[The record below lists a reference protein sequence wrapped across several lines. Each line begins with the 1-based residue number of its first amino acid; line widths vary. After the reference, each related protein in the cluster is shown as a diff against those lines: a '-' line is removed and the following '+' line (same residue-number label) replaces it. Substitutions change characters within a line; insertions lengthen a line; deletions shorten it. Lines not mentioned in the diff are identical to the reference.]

1 MIRRLF
7 GALSKSGKT
16 KKIRVSKL
24 PPATS
29 SGFYSDRKTGPV
41 VKIFQA
47 LRVATPAVGAGT
59 RNFFCLFMLTAG
71 VQVDLQLK
79 LKVTVLKVS
88 KDIRLLTT
96 TQSNLARAFGLT
108 QPRISQLIELGL
120 VVRDEKDP
128 MGGVK
133 IFEST
138 KLYYGSKAAA
148 EDGDGTLDLIAE
160 KARHEKVKR
169 EQSEIKL
176 RQLKGE
182 LYEAETVER
191 AIIEILAMLRTHLT
205 ALPAKLAT
213 LLEGK
218 SRDEVYRVLTNEIEE
233 RLEEIARSFEEA
245 EFAEEAD
252 ST

>member
-1 MIRRLF
+1 M
-7 GALSKSGKT
+7 S
-16 KKIRVSKL
+16 
-24 PPATS
+24 
-29 SGFYSDRKTGPV
+29 
-41 VKIFQA
+41 
-47 LRVATPAVGAGT
+47 
-59 RNFFCLFMLTAG
+59 TAD
-71 VQVDLQLK
+71 VRVDLQLK
-79 LKVTVLKVS
+79 LKVTELKIS

-108 QPRISQLIELGL
+108 QPRISQLIDVGL

-176 RQLKGE
+176 RQMKGE

-191 AIIEILAMLRTHLT
+191 AIIEILATLRTHLT

-213 LLEGK
+213 RLEGK
-218 SRDEVYRVLTNEIEE
+218 SRDEIYAVLTNEIED
-233 RLEEIARSFEEA
+233 RLEEVSRSLAAA
-245 EFAEEAD
+245 EFADEAD
-252 ST
+252 SIAIE

>member
-1 MIRRLF
+1 MLATFLLPADSTRVESARYFRRN
-7 GALSKSGKT
+7 
-16 KKIRVSKL
+16 
-24 PPATS
+24 
-29 SGFYSDRKTGPV
+29 
-41 VKIFQA
+41 FQV
-47 LRVATPAVGAGT
+47 LRVATPGNGVGT
-59 RNFFCLFMLTAG
+59 TNFFWLFISTTG
-71 VQVDLQLK
+71 VEVGLRLK
-79 LKVTVLKVS
+79 LKVTVLKIS
-88 KDIRLLTT
+88 KDIRQLTT

-176 RQLKGE
+176 RQMKGE
-182 LYEAETVER
+182 LYEATTVEQ
-191 AIIEILAMLRTHLT
+191 AITEILATLRTHLT

-213 LLEGK
+213 RLEMKGRDEICRILTQEIENQLEEVSQSFDETDFAGTILLE
-218 SRDEVYRVLTNEIEE
+218 
-233 RLEEIARSFEEA
+233 
-245 EFAEEAD
+245 
-252 ST
+252 

>member
-1 MIRRLF
+1 M
-7 GALSKSGKT
+7 
-16 KKIRVSKL
+16 KI
-24 PPATS
+24 
-29 SGFYSDRKTGPV
+29 
-41 VKIFQA
+41 
-47 LRVATPAVGAGT
+47 
-59 RNFFCLFMLTAG
+59 
-71 VQVDLQLK
+71 
-79 LKVTVLKVS
+79 S

-108 QPRISQLIELGL
+108 QPRISQLIDLGL

-138 KLYYGSKAAA
+138 KLYYSSKAAV

-176 RQLKGE
+176 RQMKGE

-191 AIIEILAMLRTHLT
+191 AIIEILATLRTHLT

-213 LLEGK
+213 RLEGK
-218 SRDEVYRVLTNEIEE
+218 SRDEVYQVLANEIED
-233 RLEEIARSFEEA
+233 RLEEISRSLSEA
-245 EFAEEAD
+245 EFADEAD
-252 ST
+252 STRVE